1 MFVAP
6 AGAPERVLQASRAYL
21 ALPGICIWRAHMAD
35 YYAVLGVS
43 RDASDDDIKKA
54 YRRLAMQWHPDRN
67 GGARDAEEK
76 FKEITEAYDVLR
88 DPQKRGAYDRY
99 GEAGLRGGGQAA
111 YEHVD
116 LSEAL
121 NIFMRDFGGFGDLF
135 GGAAGGGRRSGP
147 RSGTDIKLPLT
158 LTLTEVATGIEKT
171 VNMKVLE
178 ACDKCEGSGAEPGT
192 TPQSCGTCG
201 GAGEVRRAQRSFF
214 GQFVSVAPC
223 PTCAGEGVVVASP
236 CKKCRGE
243 GRVRAERTLKIQV
256 PAGVAT
262 GQYMTLRGVGNVG
275 PRGGGRGDVLAV
287 FEVEDDD
294 RFDRDGEDLF
304 CEALVTYPQLV
315 FGADIR
321 VAGVTGE
328 LSLRVPQGTQSGTV
342 FHLRGRG
349 LPRVNASGT
358 GDLHVKVQLW
368 TPQSVDDEEKSTI
381 ERLAALQGQAPPR
394 REKGFWSKMKE
405 ALGA

>member
-1 MFVAP
+1 
-6 AGAPERVLQASRAYL
+6 
-21 ALPGICIWRAHMAD
+21 MAD
-35 YYAVLGVS
+35 FYAVLSVP
-43 RDASDDDIKKA
+43 RDASDDDIKQA

-67 GGARDAEEK
+67 GGAKEAEEK

-88 DPQKRGAYDRY
+88 DPQKRAQYDRY
-99 GEAGLRGGGQAA
+99 GEAGLRGSQAQ

-135 GGAAGGGRRSGP
+135 GGSGGRRQSGP
-147 RSGTDIKLPLT
+147 RGGADIKLPLT
-158 LTLTEVATGIEKT
+158 LTLTEVATGVEKT
-171 VNMKVLE
+171 VVLKVLE
-178 ACDKCEGSGAEPGT
+178 ACEKCEGSGAEPGT
-192 TPQSCGTCG
+192 KPQTCGTCHG
-201 GAGEVRRAQRSFF
+201 SGEVRRAQRSFF

-223 PTCAGEGVVVASP
+223 PTCAGEGIVVSSP

-243 GRVRAERTLKIQV
+243 GRVRAERTLKITV
-256 PAGVAT
+256 PGGVAT
-262 GQYMTLRGVGNVG
+262 GQYMTLRGAGNIG
-275 PRGGGRGDVLAV
+275 PRGGTRGDVLVV
-287 FEVEDDD
+287 FEVEDDE

-304 CEALVTYPQLV
+304 CESLVTYPQLV
-315 FGADIR
+315 LGADIM
-321 VAGVTGE
+321 VPGLTGE
-328 LSLRVPQGTQSGTV
+328 LSLRVPPGTQSGTV

-368 TPQSVDDEEKSTI
+368 TPQSVDGEEEALIKQLAAHHGSAPKHREKSI
-381 ERLAALQGQAPPR
+381 
-394 REKGFWSKMKE
+394 WSKMKE